1 MFVNEVTSV
10 VSFITWEP
18 QVLGIDFQSRVPWL
32 QPLINLQNRCFW
44 LVLILFWFD
53 CRACFFGVFSLLL
66 IFESLSGY
74 FRLFLVFPSLSLH
87 ALHVSVSFFFL
98 CFWGPYCVPRILLE
112 GSRFLL
118 GFAILLSYPGPIVP
132 TEKWYFEQVKLM
144 IYAQYLSITR
154 KVYKINDCM

>member
-87 ALHVSVSFFFL
+87 ALHVSVSFFFFFVFEAHTVCL
-98 CFWGPYCVPRILLE
+98 GSSWRAPGSSWGLQYSCLIQVQLFPLRSDILN
-112 GSRFLL
+112 
-118 GFAILLSYPGPIVP
+118 
-132 TEKWYFEQVKLM
+132 KLNWWSM
-144 IYAQYLSITR
+144 LSICLLHV
-154 KVYKINDCM
+154 KYIK